1 MYQEIIDF
9 WFHEIEPAKWWVKD
23 HDFDQLIRDKFLST
37 YNRAKVCELYSWRAT
52 AKGRLAEVIILDQF
66 PRNMFR
72 GTVSSF
78 ATDSLAL
85 TLSQEAVSVGA
96 DVDLNAAE
104 KSFLYMPFMHSESLE
119 IHQQAVKLFEKCGN
133 ESNLKF
139 ELKHKEI
146 IETYGRYPHRND
158 ILGRESRPEELT
170 FLTQPGSG
178 F

>member
-9 WFHEIEPAKWWVKD
+9 WFQEIEPAKWWVKD

-37 YNRAKVCELYSWRAT
+37 YNRAKTCELYTWRT
-52 AKGRLAEVIILDQF
+52 SAKGRLAEVIILDQF

-72 GTVSSF
+72 GRALSF
-78 ATDSLAL
+78 ATDPLAL
-85 TLSQEAVSVGA
+85 ALSQEAISIGA
-96 DVDLNAAE
+96 DLELNSSE

-119 IHQQAVKLFEKCGN
+119 IHVQAVTLFKKCGN

-139 ELKHKEI
+139 ELRHKEI

-158 ILGRESRPEELT
+158 ILGRESRPEELV